1 MTRSRD
7 FSESVTSREHIYTSD
22 RAVRMGSG
30 VDDTWV
36 IIPLYNEE
44 QVIGDVV
51 AGVLAA
57 FPQVVCVDD
66 GSTDRSAE
74 VAVAAGARVVRH
86 PFNLGQG
93 AALQTGFQ
101 YALADPSMQYVV
113 TFDADGQHQI
123 ADAVGMVE
131 RLRAGEADV
140 VFGSRFLD
148 ERTKPN
154 FAKKMVLRA
163 AVGYTNMTTRTR
175 LTDAHNGLRA
185 IRRPV
190 VAQLDI
196 TQNRM
201 AHASE
206 LVAQIGAS
214 KASYVE
220 HPVHILYTDYS
231 KAKGQSLWNS
241 INILAELILR

>member
-1 MTRSRD
+1 
-7 FSESVTSREHIYTSD
+7 
-22 RAVRMGSG
+22 MGSD
-30 VDDTWV
+30 VFDTWV
-36 IIPLYNEE
+36 VIPLYNEE

-51 AGVLAA
+51 TQVRTA
-57 FPQVVCVDD
+57 FAQVVCVDD
-66 GSTDRSAE
+66 GSSDRSAE
-74 VAVAAGARVVRH
+74 IATAAGARVVRH

-93 AALQTGFQ
+93 AALQTGFE
-101 YALADPSMQYVV
+101 YALSDPLMKYVV

-123 ADAVGMVE
+123 VDAVGMVE

-140 VFGSRFLD
+140 IFGSRFLD
-148 ERTKPN
+148 ERSKPN
-154 FAKKMVLRA
+154 LAKKLVLRA
-163 AVGYTNMTTRTR
+163 AVGYTNISTRTR

-190 VAQLDI
+190 VEQLNL
-196 TQNRM
+196 TQNGM

-214 KASYVE
+214 RASYVE

-241 INILAELILR
+241 INILADLILR

>member
-1 MTRSRD
+1 M
-7 FSESVTSREHIYTSD
+7 SD
-22 RAVRMGSG
+22 TQQSDPVDVSGARRA
-30 VDDTWV
+30 DDTWV
-36 IIPLYNEE
+36 VIPLYNE
-44 QVIGDVV
+44 QKVIGDVV
-51 AGVLAA
+51 AQVRKA
-57 FPQVVCVDD
+57 FAQVVCVDD
-66 GSTDRSAE
+66 GSSDGSADI
-74 VAVAAGARVVRH
+74 AAAAGARVVRH

-101 YALADPSMQYVV
+101 YALADPSMQFVV
-113 TFDADGQHQI
+113 TFDADGQHQVS
-123 ADAVGMVE
+123 DAVGMVE

-148 ERTKPN
+148 ERSKPS

-163 AVGYTNMTTRTR
+163 AVGYTNMTTHTR

-190 VAQLDI
+190 LEQVRI

-220 HPVHILYTDYS
+220 HPVHILYTDFS

>member
-1 MTRSRD
+1 MTPKD
-7 FSESVTSREHIYTSD
+7 VNDTEEVH
-22 RAVRMGSG
+22 
-30 VDDTWV
+30 DTWV
-36 IIPLYNEE
+36 VIPLYNEE

-51 AGVLAA
+51 TQVRTA
-57 FPQVVCVDD
+57 FAQVVCVDD
-66 GSTDRSAE
+66 GSADRSAE
-74 VAVAAGARVVRH
+74 VAATAGARVVRH

-93 AALQTGFQ
+93 AALQTGFEF
-101 YALADPSMQYVV
+101 ALADPSMKYVL
-113 TFDADGQHQI
+113 TFDGDGQHQI
-123 ADAVGMVE
+123 ADAVGMVA
-131 RLRAGEADV
+131 RLRGGEADV

-148 ERTKPN
+148 ERSKPG
-154 FAKKMVLRA
+154 FAKRMVLRA
-163 AVGYTNMTTRTR
+163 AVGYTNMTTHTR

-190 VAQLDI
+190 LEQIEI

-214 KASYVE
+214 DASYVE
-220 HPVHILYTDYS
+220 HPVHIVYNDYT

-241 INILAELILR
+241 VNILADLILR

>member
-1 MTRSRD
+1 MTDPRTAHDSTAHDSRA
-7 FSESVTSREHIYTSD
+7 H
-22 RAVRMGSG
+22 
-30 VDDTWV
+30 DTWV
-36 IIPLYNEE
+36 VIPLYNEQ
-44 QVIGDVV
+44 QVITAVIAQVRG
-51 AGVLAA
+51 A
-57 FPQVVCVDD
+57 FEQVVCVDD
-66 GSTDRSAE
+66 GSSDNSAQL
-74 VAVAAGARVVRH
+74 AASAGARVVRH

-93 AALQTGFQ
+93 AALQTGFD
-101 YALADPSMQYVV
+101 YALSDPTMKYVV

-123 ADAVGMVE
+123 ADAIGMVE
-131 RLRAGEADV
+131 RLRVGEADV

-148 ERTKPN
+148 ERSSPTLG
-154 FAKKMVLRA
+154 KKLVLRA
-163 AVGYTNMTTRTR
+163 AVGYTNLTTHTR

-185 IRRPV
+185 ISRPV
-190 VAQLDI
+190 LEQIRI
-196 TQNRM
+196 TQNGM

-220 HPVHILYTDYS
+220 HPVHILYSDYA

>member
-1 MTRSRD
+1 MNDANIMNDPEKVMAPSK
-7 FSESVTSREHIYTSD
+7 VK
-22 RAVRMGSG
+22 
-30 VDDTWV
+30 DTWV
-36 IIPLYNEE
+36 IIPLFNEE

-51 AGVLAA
+51 AQVRTA
-57 FPQVVCVDD
+57 FEQVVCIDD
-66 GSTDRSAE
+66 GSTDHSAD
-74 VAVAAGARVVRH
+74 VAAKAGARVVRH
-86 PFNLGQG
+86 SLNLGQG
-93 AALQTGFQ
+93 AALQTGFE
-101 YALADPSMQYVV
+101 YALSDPEMKYVL

-131 RLRAGEADV
+131 RLRAGEAEV

-148 ERTKPN
+148 ERSKPS
-154 FAKKMVLRA
+154 FGKKMVLRA
-163 AVGYTNMTTRTR
+163 AVGYTNLTTHTR

-185 IRRPV
+185 IHRPV
-190 VAQLDI
+190 LEHIKI

-206 LVAQIGAS
+206 LVAQIGAL

-220 HPVHILYTDYS
+220 HPVHILYSDYS

-241 INILAELILR
+241 INILADLILR

>member
-1 MTRSRD
+1 M
-7 FSESVTSREHIYTSD
+7 SD
-22 RAVRMGSG
+22 SPMVN
-30 VDDTWV
+30 DTWV
-36 IIPLYNEE
+36 VIPLYNEE
-44 QVIGDVV
+44 EVIGDVV
-51 AGVLAA
+51 AQVRAA
-57 FPQVVCVDD
+57 FGQVVCVDD
-66 GSTDRSAE
+66 GSSDRSAD
-74 VAVAAGARVVRH
+74 VAARAGARVVRH

-93 AALQTGFQ
+93 AALQTGFD
-101 YALADPSMQYVV
+101 YALSDPAMKYVI

-123 ADAVGMVE
+123 ADAVGMLE

-148 ERTKPN
+148 ERSKPSLG
-154 FAKKMVLRA
+154 KKLVLRA
-163 AVGYTNMTTRTR
+163 AVGYTNLTTHTR

-190 VAQLDI
+190 LEQIKI

-206 LVAQIGAS
+206 LVAQIGDC

-220 HPVHILYTDYS
+220 HPVHILYSDYS

-241 INILAELILR
+241 INILADLILR

>member
-1 MTRSRD
+1 
-7 FSESVTSREHIYTSD
+7 
-22 RAVRMGSG
+22 

-36 IIPLYNEE
+36 VIPLYNEE
-44 QVIGDVV
+44 GVISDVILDV
-51 AGVLAA
+51 RAV
-57 FPQVVCVDD
+57 FPQVVCIDD
-66 GSTDRSAE
+66 GSTDGSAAAAAE
-74 VAVAAGARVVRH
+74 AGARVVRH

-101 YALADPSMQYVV
+101 FALSDPSMKYVV

-123 ADAVGMVE
+123 VDAVGMVE
-131 RLRAGEADV
+131 RLRAGEAEV
-140 VFGSRFLD
+140 VFGSRFMD
-148 ERTKPN
+148 DRTKAN
-154 FAKKMVLRA
+154 LAKKMVLRA
-163 AVGYTNMTTRTR
+163 AVGYTNLTTKTR

-185 IRRPV
+185 ISRRV
-190 VAQLDI
+190 VAEIDI

-214 KASYVE
+214 RATYVE

-241 INILAELILR
+241 INILADLMLR

>member
-1 MTRSRD
+1 M
-7 FSESVTSREHIYTSD
+7 
-22 RAVRMGSG
+22 
-30 VDDTWV
+30 DDTWV
-36 IIPLYNEE
+36 VIPLYNEE
-44 QVIGDVV
+44 GVISDVILDV
-51 AGVLAA
+51 RAE
-57 FPQVVCVDD
+57 FTQVVCIDD
-66 GSTDRSAE
+66 GSTDGSAAAAAE
-74 VAVAAGARVVRH
+74 AGARVVRH

-101 YALADPSMQYVV
+101 FALSDPSMKYVV

-131 RLRAGEADV
+131 RLRAGEAEV
-140 VFGSRFLD
+140 VFGSRFMD
-148 ERTKPN
+148 DRTKAN

-163 AVGYTNMTTRTR
+163 AVGYTNLTTNTR

-185 IRRPV
+185 ISRRV
-190 VAQLDI
+190 VAKIDI

-214 KASYVE
+214 KATYVE

-241 INILAELILR
+241 INILADLMLR

>member
-1 MTRSRD
+1 VS
-7 FSESVTSREHIYTSD
+7 
-22 RAVRMGSG
+22 
-30 VDDTWV
+30 DTWV
-36 IIPLYNEE
+36 VIPLYNE
-44 QVIGDVV
+44 QKVIGDVV
-51 AGVLAA
+51 AKVLTV
-57 FPQVVCVDD
+57 FDQVVCVDD
-66 GSTDRSAE
+66 GSSDGSADT
-74 VAVAAGARVVRH
+74 AARAGAQVVRH
-86 PFNLGQG
+86 PFNMGQG

-101 YALADPSMQYVV
+101 YALGDSLMQFVV

-123 ADAVGMVE
+123 GDAAGMVD

-148 ERTKPN
+148 ERSQPS
-154 FAKKMVLRA
+154 FAKRMVLRA
-163 AVGYTNMTTRTR
+163 AVGYTNLTTHTR

-190 VAQLDI
+190 LEQIEI

-214 KASYVE
+214 GASYVE
-220 HPVHILYTDYS
+220 HPVHILYSDYS
-231 KAKGQSLWNS
+231 KSKGQSLWNS
-241 INILAELILR
+241 INILADLMLR

>member
-1 MTRSRD
+1 M
-7 FSESVTSREHIYTSD
+7 
-22 RAVRMGSG
+22 
-30 VDDTWV
+30 DDTWV
-36 IIPLYNEE
+36 VIPVYNEE
-44 QVIGDVV
+44 KVIGDVV
-51 AGVLAA
+51 AGVRTA
-57 FPQVVCVDD
+57 FANVVCVDD

-74 VAVAAGARVVRH
+74 RAARAGARVVRH
-86 PFNLGQG
+86 PINLGQG
-93 AALQTGFQ
+93 AALQTGFE
-101 YALADPSMQYVV
+101 YALADPSMQFVV

-148 ERTKPN
+148 ERSNPT

-163 AVGYTNMTTRTR
+163 AVGYTNMTTSTK

-190 VAQLDI
+190 VEKLEI
-196 TQNRM
+196 TQNGM

-206 LVAQIGAS
+206 LVAQIGAL
-214 KASYVE
+214 KVSYVE

-231 KAKGQSLWNS
+231 KTKGQSLWNS
-241 INILAELILR
+241 INILADLILR

>member
-1 MTRSRD
+1 MSELQRVRD
-7 FSESVTSREHIYTSD
+7 
-22 RAVRMGSG
+22 A
-30 VDDTWV
+30 WV
-36 IIPLYNEE
+36 IIPLYNEGE
-44 QVIGDVV
+44 VITDVIAKV
-51 AGVLAA
+51 RAA
-57 FPQVVCVDD
+57 FDQVVCVDD
-66 GSTDRSAE
+66 GSTDGSADL
-74 VAVAAGARVVRH
+74 AAAAGARVVRH

-93 AALQTGFQ
+93 ASLQTGFD
-101 YALADPSMQYVV
+101 YALSDPTMKYVV

-123 ADAVGMVE
+123 ADAIGMVE
-131 RLRAGEADV
+131 RLRVGEADV

-148 ERTKPN
+148 ERSKPSLG
-154 FAKKMVLRA
+154 KKIVLQA
-163 AVGYTNMTTRTR
+163 AVGYTNLTTHTR

-185 IRRPV
+185 ISRPV
-190 VAQLDI
+190 LEQIRI

-220 HPVHILYTDYS
+220 HPVHILYSDYS

-241 INILAELILR
+241 INILADLILR